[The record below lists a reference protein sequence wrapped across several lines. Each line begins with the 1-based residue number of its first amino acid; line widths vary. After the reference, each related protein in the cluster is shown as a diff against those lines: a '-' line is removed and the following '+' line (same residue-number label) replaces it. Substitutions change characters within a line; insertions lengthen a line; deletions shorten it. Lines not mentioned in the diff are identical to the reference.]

1 MASLKQTTEQLTETL
16 DGLVGQV
23 RKELE
28 NGDVDF
34 QKLVDLA
41 DEISERADGMAE
53 TFNSVN
59 QALMQQIERVR
70 GGGESAGGSSS
81 SKKSK
86 AAAGA

>member
-1 MASLKQTTEQLTETL
+1 MASLKQTTEQLTDTL
-16 DGLVGQV
+16 DSLVGQV

-28 NGDVDF
+28 NGEVDF

-53 TFNSVN
+53 TFSSVN

>member
-1 MASLKQTTEQLTETL
+1 MASLKQTTEQLTESL
-16 DGLVGQV
+16 EGLVGQM

-28 NGDVDF
+28 NGEVDF

-59 QALMQQIERVR
+59 DALMQQIERVR
-70 GGGESAGGSSS
+70 GGAGRASSS
-81 SKKSK
+81 AKKSK

>member
-1 MASLKQTTEQLTETL
+1 MASLKQTTEQLTEL
-16 DGLVGQV
+16 DGLVGQM

-28 NGDVDF
+28 NGEVDF

-53 TFNSVN
+53 TFSSVN
-59 QALMQQIERVR
+59 EALMQQIERVR
-70 GGGESAGGSSS
+70 SGGSSAA
-81 SKKSK
+81 KKSK